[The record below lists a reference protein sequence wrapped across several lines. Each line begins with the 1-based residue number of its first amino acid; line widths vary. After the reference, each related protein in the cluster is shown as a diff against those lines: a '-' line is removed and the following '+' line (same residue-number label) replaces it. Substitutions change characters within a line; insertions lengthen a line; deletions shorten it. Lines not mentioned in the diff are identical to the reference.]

1 MSLPPTAIHIG
12 GSRQIAD
19 LIRTAR
25 SRLVV
30 VAPAVTLDVAEA
42 ISAQWRTLPP
52 GTVSIIVD
60 SDPEVYRLGFGTEAA
75 LELLV
80 ATGAELGDVVRR
92 QPGIRIGI
100 IIADNHTLIYAPT
113 PELIEAGP
121 NTRGSTNAILLGQP
135 PAGLE
140 HDIVPTD
147 GEPRIGRAVLS
158 EGEFDRIKKDLD
170 DNPPQKFDIARRMN
184 VFNSYFEFVE
194 LELTGVH
201 IDRKRI
207 QIPTH
212 LLGVA
217 DPKTQ
222 EQISSH
228 FQLVPERSVLSGEA
242 LRKDRDLLARK
253 FLTVIPN
260 YGTVVRRSKKPELAA
275 EVQELQQ
282 AVAKFREKLRAEL
295 QDAMD
300 KSRGE
305 LVKALLPGVQR
316 NPPKD
321 WRFSDG
327 RKPDKDTCK
336 QFLDEE
342 LTQAFG
348 AADRLIAG
356 MTVRLTFKGVTYE
369 MLKDE
374 TFLAAAAKA
383 GLDVKMMHEEL
394 QAAPAEKPTN
404 SLF

>member
-1 MSLPPTAIHIG
+1 
-12 GSRQIAD
+12 
-19 LIRTAR
+19 
-25 SRLVV
+25 
-30 VAPAVTLDVAEA
+30 
-42 ISAQWRTLPP
+42 
-52 GTVSIIVD
+52 
-60 SDPEVYRLGFGTEAA
+60 
-75 LELLV
+75 
-80 ATGAELGDVVRR
+80 
-92 QPGIRIGI
+92 
-100 IIADNHTLIYAPT
+100 
-113 PELIEAGP
+113 
-121 NTRGSTNAILLGQP
+121 
-135 PAGLE
+135 
-140 HDIVPTD
+140 
-147 GEPRIGRAVLS
+147 
-158 EGEFDRIKKDLD
+158 
-170 DNPPQKFDIARRMN
+170 MN

-228 FQLVPERSVLSGEA
+228 FQVVPERSVLSGEA

-260 YGTVVRRSKKPELAA
+260 YGTVVRRSKKPELAE
-275 EVQELQQ
+275 EVRKLQQ
-282 AVAKFREKLRAEL
+282 AVAEFREKLRAEL
-295 QDAMD
+295 QQAMD

-336 QFLDEE
+336 QFLEQE

-356 MTVRLTFKGVTYE
+356 MIVRLTFKGVTYE

-374 TFLAAAAKA
+374 TFQTAAAKA

-394 QAAPAEKPTN
+394 QAAPAQKSDS